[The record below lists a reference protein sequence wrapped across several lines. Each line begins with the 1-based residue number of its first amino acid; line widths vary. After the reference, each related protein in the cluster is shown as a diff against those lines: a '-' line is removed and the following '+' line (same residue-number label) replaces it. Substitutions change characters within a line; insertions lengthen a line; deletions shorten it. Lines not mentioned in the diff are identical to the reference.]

1 MDKHIHGYV
10 IQSSF
15 DGIGRQKMVPVVPLL
30 STQHEQGNTGSF
42 LNSKIPYLRA
52 LWKIDLNVKFKCPSL
67 NIVDKPYGMMLCMYR
82 ISLSI
87 YVVFGKYHCI
97 AILISM
103 QASRKAWLNYMVMRI
118 CLWKL
123 SPESTIAQSLHDP
136 LACTY
141 PIRETWP
148 IGADIHAS
156 PINV

>member
-15 DGIGRQKMVPVVPLL
+15 DVIGRQKMVPVVPLL

-42 LNSKIPYLRA
+42 LNSKNTIFEGLMEDW
-52 LWKIDLNVKFKCPSL
+52 LKCQIGPSL

-148 IGADIHAS
+148 SGANIHAS
-156 PINV
+156 SINV